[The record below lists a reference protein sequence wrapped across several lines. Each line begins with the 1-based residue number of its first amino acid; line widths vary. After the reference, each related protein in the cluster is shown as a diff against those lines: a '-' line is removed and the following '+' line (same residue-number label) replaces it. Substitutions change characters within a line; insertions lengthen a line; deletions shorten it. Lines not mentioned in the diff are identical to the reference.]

1 MICHT
6 LTRNFPDATLALRH
20 VTSFGREAWA
30 LEDPRD
36 MYEDGALLF
45 TSYADVQAALYN
57 RDLSRSLDKRTFEEG
72 NVRERNLS
80 VLHSTEHRDRRR
92 IENRLFQSARLAL
105 YERELFP
112 QIVVDTMDRV
122 VSDGRADLFR
132 LGYLLSVVL
141 SARTAGVDRDPASVE
156 QLESLI
162 RHVDVFSEASAIED
176 TIGDREAVRR
186 RVTEDLAAFDREFVR
201 PSRERRER
209 LLARPE
215 GQLDEATGE
224 QADHVPDD
232 VLTRLLQNRHNEALR
247 LDDGLIVR
255 EVAGYLQAGT
265 HTSAT
270 SMINTLDLIFQWR
283 AVHPDEWAALSSNRV
298 FIQRCVHEALRVRPT
313 NPGIRRLAEADTKV
327 GDVNVPAGSRMILA
341 TWFANR
347 DRSVYGADAEEFNP
361 LRSVPDGVARW
372 GTSFGAG
379 MHACIGRTLSVGTPV
394 PPSLDD
400 TPPDSHLYGLVT
412 LMVEGLLS
420 RGVEPD
426 PEHEAVPD
434 DRTKRWTRWR
444 SYPVRVSARVGL

>member
-1 MICHT
+1 
-6 LTRNFPDATLALRH
+6 
-20 VTSFGREAWA
+20 V
-30 LEDPRD
+30 EDPRG
-36 MYEDGALLF
+36 MYEEDALIF
-45 TSYADVQAALYN
+45 TRFADVQAALFN

-80 VLHSTEHRDRRR
+80 VLHGTEHRDRRR
-92 IENRLFQSARLAL
+92 IENRLFQSARLAM

-122 VSDGRADLFR
+122 VEDGRADLFR

-141 SARTAGVDRDPASVE
+141 SARTAGVDRDPDSVD
-156 QLESLI
+156 QLETLI
-162 RHVDVFSEASAIED
+162 KHVDVFSEASAIED
-176 TIGDREAVRR
+176 TIGDKEAVRR
-186 RVTEDLAAFDREFVR
+186 RVTDDLAEFDRAFVR

-209 LLARPE
+209 LLVRPE

-232 VLTRLLQNRHNEALR
+232 VLTRLLQNKHNQALR

-255 EVAGYLQAGT
+255 EVASYLQAGT

-270 SMINTLDLIFQWR
+270 TMINTLDLIFQWR
-283 AVHPDEWAALSSNRV
+283 ARHPEEWAALSPNRL

-313 NPGIRRLAEADTKV
+313 NPGIRRLAEVDTKV
-327 GDVNVPAGSRMILA
+327 GDTEIPAGSRLILS

-347 DRSVYGADAEEFNP
+347 DESAYGPDADGFDP
-361 LRSVPDGVARW
+361 LRSVPEGIARW

-394 PPSLDD
+394 PESLDEA
-400 TPPDSHLYGLVT
+400 PPDSHLYGLVT
-412 LMVEGLLS
+412 LMVEGLLG

-426 PEHEAVPD
+426 PERPAVPD

-444 SYPVRVSARVGL
+444 SYPVRVSAKVTL